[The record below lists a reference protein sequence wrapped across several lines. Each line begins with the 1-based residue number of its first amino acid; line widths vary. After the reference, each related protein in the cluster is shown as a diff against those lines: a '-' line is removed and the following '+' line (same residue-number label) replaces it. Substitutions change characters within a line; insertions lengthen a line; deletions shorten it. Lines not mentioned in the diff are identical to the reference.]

1 MAEMQV
7 VGRVSELWRYPV
19 KSMQGEQVRSLDL
32 SPSGVAG
39 DRAYGLVDTSTGRL
53 LSAKAVPP
61 LFEARSRTVDG
72 VVVITLPDGREVS
85 ADDAGSGA
93 VLSDWLGRDV
103 ELRRSGGGSGDESI
117 EFELR
122 FDPADDDGELFAWP
136 ARAGS
141 FLDSAPIHLLTTG
154 SLGAMATAR
163 PQTAWDVRRFR
174 PNVLVDTGSTD
185 GFVEDGWIGADV
197 AFGSSGPGS
206 TGPTGAGPTISVGK
220 ACGRCAMPVRSQGA
234 LLSPGGPAGPDR
246 PPLDRDVGVFRALTA
261 EHDNNLGVY
270 ADVTTAGTV
279 TLGDEVQASA

>member
-19 KSMQGEQVRSLDL
+19 KSMQGEQVRSLEL
-32 SPSGVAG
+32 SPSGVTG
-39 DRAYGLVDTSTGRL
+39 DRAYGLVDTTTGRL

-72 VVVITLPDGREVS
+72 VVIITLPDGREVS
-85 ADDAGSGA
+85 ADDAGAAA
-93 VLSDWLGRDV
+93 VLSAWLGRDV
-103 ELRRSGGGSGDESI
+103 EVRRSGDGSGDESI

-122 FDPADDDGELFAWP
+122 VDPADDDGELFPWP

-154 SLGAMATAR
+154 SLQVMAAAR

-174 PNVLVDTGSTD
+174 PNVLVDTGSTG

-197 AFGSSGPGS
+197 VIGS
-206 TGPTGAGPTISVGK
+206 TGPTISVGK
-220 ACGRCAMPVRSQGA
+220 ACGRCAMPVRSQAA
-234 LLSPGGPAGPDR
+234 LVSAGDPAGPDR

-270 ADVTTAGTV
+270 ADVVRLGTV